1 MISGK
6 FLRDRVPGFAQSRS
20 AYRHEHLA
28 ARADFRSRVYSPTLL
43 QAAEGGGDPHR
54 RQAVG
59 DRPGMRGR
67 IVSGRTL
74 GASSRAGFYRGG
86 EAARALQKGG
96 EKDQAGEL
104 NQRAH
109 PAAGFEICGGVAA
122 AAIVRFP
129 HPPAVPR
136 SLAEVQAPPPPPC
149 ADPFFGGGED
159 RAGTRRRV
167 PFYDGSR
174 GIFRVCLRENPR
186 KRAFRDRAVGGRFLF
201 LPEDGFPDPV
211 GGRGEINA
219 PDSVREGV
227 IRDLLLRFGARR
239 VCFRCC
245 QEP

>member
-6 FLRDRVPGFAQSRS
+6 FLRDRVPSFAQSRS

-28 ARADFRSRVYSPTLL
+28 ARADFRSRVYSPTLF
-43 QAAEGGGDPHR
+43 QSTEGGGDPRR

-109 PAAGFEICGGVAA
+109 PAAGFKICGGVAA
-122 AAIVRFP
+122 AASVRFP
-129 HPPAVPR
+129 HPPALPR
-136 SLAEVQAPPPPPC
+136 SLAEVQAPPPPPGAGPFLGGSEDC
-149 ADPFFGGGED
+149 AG
-159 RAGTRRRV
+159 ARRRV
-167 PFYDGSR
+167 PFHDGSPR
-174 GIFRVCLRENPR
+174 IFRICLRKNPR
-186 KRAFRDRAVGGRFLF
+186 KRAFRDRAVGGGLLF
-201 LPEDGFPDPV
+201 LPEDGFPSTV
-211 GGRGEINA
+211 GGG
-219 PDSVREGV
+219 G
-227 IRDLLLRFGARR
+227 
-239 VCFRCC
+239 
-245 QEP
+245 